1 MISLGGNTEGVQS
14 VGSLSVLSMPIALDG
29 HLKREGRNLT
39 RSRDADC
46 YCLETPVPSIIP
58 ILGLMM
64 RKKTKVFGPRSALYT
79 LRVTRAQIHE
89 PFTTVLARP
98 DDEALR
104 ICVETLRS
112 LAREGR
118 LNT

>member
-1 MISLGGNTEGVQS
+1 MATSSGKARILHDQETR
-14 VGSLSVLSMPIALDG
+14 IAIVW
-29 HLKREGRNLT
+29 RP
-39 RSRDADC
+39 
-46 YCLETPVPSIIP
+46 PVPSIIP